1 MATTLPIISIRE
13 TSCYTFSMRSHLSLL
28 AALVSVVAASLCAL
42 TSRSNLTLAASSE
55 KTLNFPV
62 SQSVGWLIDVPQDPG
77 LECNIHGNRLCKA
90 QGTVKVSRSKH
101 LKFEPNSHFFEQ
113 PECLLKLPS
122 DAFDYIELRFLSMA
136 DNEENISDKVITY
149 VTHLKGLKAVSLDKS
164 ETTDA
169 AAAKLALLPNLI
181 SLSAT
186 DSLVRGKCLNELRKC
201 KSISFLR
208 FGNGEIDHNSL
219 QYLAQFP
226 NLKRLSLRRA
236 GLQKA
241 DIEQVC
247 KCTKLI
253 NLAISQNHGVD
264 DSCVALVTRLK
275 NLTDLE
281 LADTAVSI
289 AGLEKL
295 SVLKN
300 LNVSLPKPMAA
311 YSPRER
317 VRFKQLFPHSKFD
330 LESMVEKKKKRD
342 INDFLDVTN
351 QSSSNHK

>member
-28 AALVSVVAASLCAL
+28 AALVSVAVSLCAL

-55 KTLNFPV
+55 KTLNFPF
-62 SQSVGWLIDVPQDPG
+62 SQSVGWIIDVPQDPG

-149 VTHLKGLKAVSLDKS
+149 VTHLRGLKAVSLDKS

-169 AAAKLALLPNLI
+169 AAAKLATLPNLI

-300 LNVSLPKPMAA
+300 LNISLPKPMAA

-317 VRFKQLFPHSKFD
+317 IRFKQLFPHSKFD

-342 INDFLDVTN
+342 INDFLEVTN
-351 QSSSNHK
+351 QSSSNRK

>member
-1 MATTLPIISIRE
+1 
-13 TSCYTFSMRSHLSLL
+13 MRSQLSLFT
-28 AALVSVVAASLCAL
+28 ALVGVAAASLCAL
-42 TSRSNLTLAASSE
+42 NSSSNAAPAASSE
-55 KTLNFPV
+55 KTLIFPA
-62 SQSVGWLIDVPQDPG
+62 SQSVGWIIDVPQDPG

-90 QGTVKVSRSKH
+90 QGTVRVSRSKH

-122 DAFDYIELRFLSMA
+122 DAFDYIELCFLSMA
-136 DNEENISDKVITY
+136 DNEENISDKVIAY

-169 AAAKLALLPNLI
+169 AAAKLALLPNLT

-186 DSLVRGKCLNELRKC
+186 GSLVRGKCLGQLRKC

-208 FGNGEIDHNSL
+208 FGGSEIDHSSL
-219 QYLAQFP
+219 QFLAQFP
-226 NLKRLSLRRA
+226 NLKRLSLCRA
-236 GLQKA
+236 GLKKG
-241 DIEQVC
+241 DIEQVS
-247 KCTKLI
+247 KCSNLI
-253 NLAISQNHGVD
+253 NLAISQNRDLD
-264 DSCVALVTRLK
+264 DSCVSLVTKLK
-275 NLTDLE
+275 NLKELDLT
-281 LADTAVSI
+281 DTAVSS

-295 SVLKN
+295 RVLKN

-311 YSPRER
+311 YTPRER
-317 VRFKQLFPHSKFD
+317 IRFKQLFPHSKFG

-351 QSSSNHK
+351 

>member
-1 MATTLPIISIRE
+1 
-13 TSCYTFSMRSHLSLL
+13 MRSRLTLL
-28 AALVSVVAASLCAL
+28 AALVSVAVSLCAL
-42 TSRSNLTLAASSE
+42 TNSSNQTLAASSE
-55 KTLNFPV
+55 KTLNFPS
-62 SQSVGWLIDVPQDPG
+62 SQSVGWIIDVPQDPG

-113 PECLLKLPS
+113 PECLLKLPG

-136 DNEENISDKVITY
+136 DNEENISDKVIAY

-169 AAAKLALLPNLI
+169 AAAKLALLPNLT

-208 FGNGEIDHNSL
+208 FGNGEIDHDSL
-219 QYLAQFP
+219 QFLAQFP

-236 GLQKA
+236 GLKRA
-241 DIEQVC
+241 DIEKVS
-247 KCTKLI
+247 KCTNLV
-253 NLAISQNHGVD
+253 NLAISQNPGVD
-264 DSCVALVTRLK
+264 DSCVALVAKLK
-275 NLTDLE
+275 NLNELE
-281 LADTAVSI
+281 LADTAVSV
-289 AGLEKL
+289 AGIEKL

-300 LNVSLPKPMAA
+300 LNMSLPKPMAA

>member
-1 MATTLPIISIRE
+1 
-13 TSCYTFSMRSHLSLL
+13 MRSQLSLL
-28 AALVSVVAASLCAL
+28 AALVSVTVSLCGL
-42 TSRSNLTLAASSE
+42 ASSGDAALATGNE
-55 KTLNFPV
+55 KTLNFPA
-62 SQSVGWLIDVPQDPG
+62 SQSVGWLIDIAQDPG
-77 LECNIHGNRLCKA
+77 LECNIHGKRLCKA
-90 QGTVKVSRSKH
+90 QGTVKVSRSKR

-136 DNEENISDKVITY
+136 DNEENISDKVIPY
-149 VTHLKGLKAVSLDKS
+149 VTHLTGLKAVSLDKS

-169 AAAKLALLPNLI
+169 AAAKLAILPNLT
-181 SLSAT
+181 SLSTT
-186 DSLVRGKCLNELRKC
+186 DSLVTGKCLEQLKKC

-208 FGNGEIDHNSL
+208 FGNSKIDHNSL
-219 QYLAQFP
+219 QYLAQLP
-226 NLKRLSLRRA
+226 NLKRLSLRKT
-236 GLQKA
+236 GLKKA

-247 KCTKLI
+247 KCTNLI
-253 NLAISQNHGVD
+253 NLAISQNPGVD
-264 DSCVALVTRLK
+264 DSCVALVTKLK

-317 VRFKQLFPHSKFD
+317 IRFKQLFPHSKFD

-351 QSSSNHK
+351 QSTSNHK

>member
-1 MATTLPIISIRE
+1 
-13 TSCYTFSMRSHLSLL
+13 MRSQLSLL
-28 AALVSVVAASLCAL
+28 AALVSVTMASLCGLASSDDKAL
-42 TSRSNLTLAASSE
+42 ATGSE
-55 KTLNFPV
+55 KTLNFPA
-62 SQSVGWLIDVPQDPG
+62 SQSVGWIIDVPQDPG

-113 PECLLKLPS
+113 PECLLKLPG

-169 AAAKLALLPNLI
+169 AAAKLALLPNLT

-186 DSLVRGKCLNELRKC
+186 DSLVRGKCLDQLRKC
-201 KSISFLR
+201 KTISFLR
-208 FGNGEIDHNSL
+208 FGNGEIDHSSL
-219 QYLAQFP
+219 QFLAQFP
-226 NLKRLSLRRA
+226 NLKRLSLRKTQLR
-236 GLQKA
+236 KA

-247 KCTKLI
+247 KCTNLI
-253 NLAISQNHGVD
+253 NLAISQNPGVD
-264 DSCVALVTRLK
+264 DSCVALVTKLK

-300 LNVSLPKPMAA
+300 LNVSLPKPMAT
-311 YSPRER
+311 YSQKEKS
-317 VRFKQLFPHSKFD
+317 RFKQLFPHSKFN
-330 LESMVEKKKKRD
+330 LESVVEKKKKRD

-351 QSSSNHK
+351 QSSSNRK